1 MDAKEVGRE
10 FLSKA
15 CEYLISLPFDV
26 KALQEA
32 VSDQDLE
39 REARELAAGVVIYTL
54 NHHQEGNGIE
64 RFIDSVFLVRIA
76 FEQVA
81 VRGGDGSGAFRDR
94 FAEIYSTLDDDL
106 EVFRSYLGPE
116 LWGWL
121 SGRLSAFSR
130 LTLKGKRPTQYV
142 EDTETLDQLYE
153 DCLDFQTNYNIT
165 EAQVQNRLRR
175 PEQIAEFLQRRH
187 AEDSKKR
194 G

>member
-1 MDAKEVGRE
+1 MVAKEVGRE
-10 FLSKA
+10 FLSRA

-32 VSDQDLE
+32 VSNQDLE

-76 FEQVA
+76 FEQV
-81 VRGGDGSGAFRDR
+81 VLRGGEGSHAFRER
-94 FAEIYSTLDDDL
+94 FAEIYGALDRDID
-106 EVFRSYLGPE
+106 VFRSYLGPE
-116 LWGWL
+116 LWSWL
-121 SGRLSAFSR
+121 NGRLPAFSR
-130 LTLKGKRPTQYV
+130 LTLKGKRPRQYV
-142 EDTETLDQLYE
+142 DDTEALDQLYE

-175 PEQIAEFLQRRH
+175 PEQIAEYLQRRH

-194 G
+194 S